1 MSMRF
6 ASFEQLDGRRFAIP
20 VRSIFQVT
28 AESDGEVRVWFK
40 DDDGVRVCGS
50 FDEIVARINALDVPT
65 VVNHPHHRFTL
76 WLWLSRTLCHPGASP
91 MLAYS

>member
-6 ASFEQLDGRRFAIP
+6 ASFEQLDGWRFAIP

-65 VVNHPHHRFTL
+65 VENHYYHYGP
-76 WLWLSRTLCHPGASP
+76 PPQIYPMMPQGGAITNVS
-91 MLAYS
+91 